1 MWRLSPSLDLQ
12 MSWQGWLILAFAA
25 LPLIAFPL
33 WVFAQFLKARRE
45 ETETVLH
52 KGLPAEAEI
61 IGYAP
66 HLQGAT
72 VQYRFV
78 APGWENPIA
87 VTQRLPRGSKFAVGE
102 KVAIRYLPGHPHIAV
117 MVPKSK

>member
-1 MWRLSPSLDLQ
+1 
-12 MSWQGWLILAFAA
+12 MSWNGWLIVAIAA

-45 ETETVLH
+45 ETETVLR
-52 KGLPAEAEI
+52 KGLLVEAEI

-66 HLQGAT
+66 HLRGAT
-72 VQYRFV
+72 VQYRFL
-78 APGWENPIA
+78 AKGWENPIA

-102 KVAIRYLPGHPHIAV
+102 KVAIRYLPAHPHISV
-117 MVPKSK
+117 IVPHAPQIQRKT

>member
-1 MWRLSPSLDLQ
+1 
-12 MSWQGWLILAFAA
+12 MSWHGWLIVAIAS
-25 LPLIAFPL
+25 LPTIGFPL

-45 ETETVLH
+45 ETETVLR
-52 KGLPAEAEI
+52 KGLPAAAEI

-66 HLQGAT
+66 RLRGAT

-78 APGWENPIA
+78 APGWDNPIA
-87 VTQRLPRGSKFAVGE
+87 VTQRLPRSSKFAVGE

-117 MVPKSK
+117 IVPKEQ